1 MHNQIDHILIDKRQ
15 HSSILDVRSLGGD
28 DCDTD
33 HYLVAAKIKERLAV
47 SKQPVNKM
55 DMDRFN
61 LKKLNEGEVTEQ
73 LDCNKKHIFSFGKL
87 RG

>member
-1 MHNQIDHILIDKRQ
+1 MSDNQIYHFFINRRR
-15 HSSILDVRSLGGD
+15 HSSILDVRSFKGA

-33 HYLVAAKIKERLAV
+33 HYLLIVKIKERLVA

-61 LKKLNEGEVTEQ
+61 LKKLNEEKSRNSIRLQSKTDFQ
-73 LDCNKKHIFSFGKL
+73 LW
-87 RG
+87 RT